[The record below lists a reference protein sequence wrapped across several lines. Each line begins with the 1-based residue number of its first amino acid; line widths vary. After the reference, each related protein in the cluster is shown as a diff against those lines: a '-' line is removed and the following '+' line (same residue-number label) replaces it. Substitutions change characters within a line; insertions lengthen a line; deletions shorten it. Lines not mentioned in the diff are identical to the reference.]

1 MNANQSLRDIRRSKP
16 NQLAIGLMLT
26 LHTLLLGY
34 SAWWMSPT
42 LDEPAHIV
50 AGISHWRYG
59 DFSLYRVNPP
69 LVRMIATIPA
79 MVVGNDFKFPELTN
93 VRMGRPEFHLGED
106 FIHANGSWSLWL
118 TTLGRWSCIPFSWLG
133 ALICYRWAK
142 DLYGSAAGLLACGLW
157 CFSPMVLGHAALLT
171 PDAHAASLGAL
182 ACYTFWRWLRAPTWC
197 HAVSTGLILGLA
209 ELAKTTLILL
219 YPIWPLLW
227 LSYRYRERGSMSW
240 RQWCDEAAML
250 ALRMV
255 IGLYVINL
263 GYLGSG
269 SFMQLKEYVFVSE
282 LFGRMPSSDE
292 NDLWTGSGN
301 RFRQSVLGELPV
313 PLPYDYLMGIDTQQR
328 DFESFGRPSYLRGQF
343 REQGWWFYYAYA
355 ALIKTPLGTWGLLL
369 LTIYWRWS
377 QRIRRTLWRDE
388 LILLAPAAIIFIVVS
403 SKTGFSH
410 HYRYVFPCLPLVM
423 IWTSQVAAVWSGSAR
438 TDGLPGINIIN
449 AGGDQSDDE
458 LERVALNVR
467 RRSVVLRLLTA
478 VCLAASIASSLWH
491 FPHSLAYFNEA
502 VGGPRFGA
510 EHLINSNIDWGQDLL
525 YLEHWIQNRSN
536 DKPVYLAFDDYLNPF
551 DLGIARIAPWPLKQ
565 SPAGDPLSNEPVIPD
580 GYYAISVN
588 QLYEFPWPLRERD
601 GSRYFIDHLP
611 LKALRDMAP
620 IGWAGYSIRI
630 YSADQLQTAYESL
643 EHE

>member
-1 MNANQSLRDIRRSKP
+1 MSASKYLSNVKRP
-16 NQLAIGLMLT
+16 NPHQLALVVLLT
-26 LHTLLLGY
+26 VHTLLVGY
-34 SAWWMSPT
+34 EAWGMSPT

-79 MVVGNDFKFPELTN
+79 MLVGYDFEFPVLASAP
-93 VRMGRPEFHLGED
+93 MGRPEFHLGED
-106 FIHANGSWSLWL
+106 FIHDNGRWSLWL
-118 TTLGRWSCIPFSWLG
+118 VALGRWACIPFSWLG
-133 ALICYRWAK
+133 VVVCYHWAK
-142 DLYGSAAGLLACGLW
+142 ELYGKGAGLLACCLW

-171 PDAHAASLGAL
+171 PDAPAAALGAL
-182 ACYTFWRWLRAPTWC
+182 ACYTFWRWLRVPTWQR
-197 HAVSTGLILGLA
+197 AISTGLILGLA
-209 ELAKTTLILL
+209 ELTKTTLILL

-227 LSYRYRERGSMSW
+227 LIYRWSERGSMPW
-240 RQWCDEAAML
+240 RRWRDEVAML

-263 GYLGSG
+263 GYLGNG
-269 SFMQLKEYVFVSE
+269 SFVQLKEYTFVSE
-282 LFGRMPSSDE
+282 LFGSAPGADQ
-292 NDLWTGSGN
+292 NDRWTGSGN
-301 RFRQSVLGELPV
+301 RFRQSVLGEFPV
-313 PLPYDYLMGIDTQQR
+313 PLPYDYVMGIDTQQR
-328 DFESFGRPSYLRGQF
+328 DFENFGRPSYLRGQF
-343 REQGWWFYYAYA
+343 QEQGWWYYYAYA
-355 ALIKTPLGTWGLLL
+355 ALIKTPLGTWGLILL
-369 LTIYWRWS
+369 AIYWRWS
-377 QRIRRTLWRDE
+377 QRIRSPLRHDE

-423 IWTSQVAAVWSGSAR
+423 IWTSQVGAVWSGSAR
-438 TDGLPGINIIN
+438 TDGRPDINSFN
-449 AGGDQSDDE
+449 AGGDQPDDVF
-458 LERVALNVR
+458 ERVALHDR
-467 RRSVVLRLLTA
+467 KRAVVLRFLTA

-502 VGGPRFGA
+502 VGGPKYGA

-525 YLEHWIQNRSN
+525 YLEHWIKNQSQ
-536 DKPVYLAFDDYLNPF
+536 DTPVYLAFDDYLNPF
-551 DLGIARIAPWPLKQ
+551 DLGIARIAPWPLKR
-565 SPAGDPLSNEPVIPD
+565 SPDDDLLPNQLVIADGD
-580 GYYAISVN
+580 YAISVN

-601 GSRYFIDHLP
+601 GSHYFIDQRP
-611 LKALRDMAP
+611 LKSLREMQP